1 MKKQLLFF
9 AAALIAGATMVKA
22 QTNTYPLTG
31 SAGLGTTTPTA
42 SALLDM
48 TSTSQGLLAPRMTKA
63 QRDAIAS
70 PATGLLIFQTN
81 STPGF
86 YYYTGTSWNA
96 ISTKGANT
104 SLSNLAAGGTS
115 INVGLTPATNNTI
128 DLGSV
133 TNNWNE
139 VYVNS
144 IKFMDGTTQS
154 TATVGGGGGGVG
166 GSGTTNYL
174 PKFTAATTVGNS
186 AIYDNGGNVG
196 INTTAMIG
204 SANFVSKSNNVSG
217 YGGMYVD
224 MAGASGRKPF
234 YGYAVGGLA
243 KAWTYYDE
251 ATSQFRLYNGGENF
265 VVDNT
270 GQVGIGTITP
280 SAKLNV
286 ETTGTTAV
294 MKVTKPW
301 TGVGA
306 TNFNLVEISNAYTF
320 GYGTGLQA
328 SGGQIGVKGVA
339 SNGAETGY
347 GVYGSGFG
355 AAGTTYGV
363 YGTAGATAGLS
374 IGVYGTTTSGTSQ
387 WAGYFVGRGYFSG
400 NLGVGT
406 ATPDYKFQVLGG
418 TDAELTSGGFIVSG
432 DGAGLNIAI
441 DNNEIMARNNGAAS
455 TLFFNNDGGNVSMCD
470 AGGSVMIG
478 TAVPATG
485 YLLSVDGKVMCE
497 ELKVQMSGSW
507 PDYVFADNY
516 ALPSLYELEASIKQN
531 KHLPGI
537 PSAAV
542 VEAEG
547 IEVGAMQVQMME
559 KIEELTL
566 YIIELQKQIDALK
579 AE

>member
-1 MKKQLLFF
+1 MKKQLLLF

-104 SLSNLAAGGTS
+104 SLSNLAAGGTA

-154 TATVGGGGGGVG
+154 TATVGGGGGVG

-174 PKFTAATTVGNS
+174 PKFTAASTVGNS
-186 AIYDNGGNVG
+186 SIHDNSGYVG

-204 SANFVSKSNNVSG
+204 SANFVAKSNNVTS
-217 YGGMYVD
+217 YGGMYID
-224 MAGASGRKPF
+224 MAGTSGRKPF

-251 ATSQFRLYNGGENF
+251 ATSQFRLYNGGDQF

-270 GQVGIGTITP
+270 GQIGIGTLTP

-286 ETTGTTAV
+286 ETTGTSAV

-363 YGTAGATAGLS
+363 YGTAGSTAGTS
-374 IGVYGTTTSGTSQ
+374 IGVYGIATSGTSQ
-387 WAGYFVGRGYFSG
+387 YAGYFVGRGYFSG
-400 NLGVGT
+400 SLGIGT
-406 ATPDYKFQVLGG
+406 STPDVKLHIEGG
-418 TDAELTSGGFIVSG
+418 TDAELASGGFGVFGSTTS
-432 DGAGLNIAI
+432 LNIAM
-441 DNNEIMARNNGAAS
+441 DNNEIMARNNGATS
-455 TLFFNNDGGNVSMCD
+455 TLYLNNDGGDVSMCY
-470 AGGSVMIG
+470 AGGNVMIG
-478 TAVPATG
+478 ASVPATG

-507 PDYVFADNY
+507 PDYVFADDY
-516 ALPSLYELEASIKQN
+516 TLPTLYELEASIKQN

>member
-1 MKKQLLFF
+1 
-9 AAALIAGATMVKA
+9 
-22 QTNTYPLTG
+22 
-31 SAGLGTTTPTA
+31 
-42 SALLDM
+42 
-48 TSTSQGLLAPRMTKA
+48 
-63 QRDAIAS
+63 
-70 PATGLLIFQTN
+70 
-81 STPGF
+81 
-86 YYYTGTSWNA
+86 
-96 ISTKGANT
+96 
-104 SLSNLAAGGTS
+104 LAAGGTA

-154 TATVGGGGGGVG
+154 TATVGGGGGVG

-174 PKFTAATTVGNS
+174 PKFTAASTVGNS
-186 AIYDNGGNVG
+186 SIHDNSGYVG

-204 SANFVSKSNNVSG
+204 SANFVAKSNNVTS
-217 YGGMYVD
+217 YGGMYID
-224 MAGASGRKPF
+224 MAGTSGRKPF

-251 ATSQFRLYNGGENF
+251 ATSQFRLYNGGDQF

-270 GQVGIGTITP
+270 GQIGIGTLTP

-286 ETTGTTAV
+286 ETTGTSAV

-363 YGTAGATAGLS
+363 YGTAGSTAGTS
-374 IGVYGTTTSGTSQ
+374 IGVYGIATSGTSQ
-387 WAGYFVGRGYFSG
+387 YAGYFVGRGYFSG
-400 NLGVGT
+400 SLGIGT
-406 ATPDYKFQVLGG
+406 STPDVKLHIEGG
-418 TDAELTSGGFIVSG
+418 TDAELASGGFGVFGSTTS
-432 DGAGLNIAI
+432 LNIAM

-455 TLFFNNDGGNVSMCD
+455 TLFLNNDGGNITMCD
-470 AGGSVMIG
+470 ASGSVMIG

-507 PDYVFADNY
+507 PDYVFADDY
-516 ALPSLYELEASIKQN
+516 TLPTLYELEASIKQN